1 MINSIKNKVIFL
13 SPINEEI
20 QNFKTGEKCLLVSTE
35 NAIKFSRIDIEKIID
50 ICNQKPVYEMLFR
63 NKLEGKAYGEE
74 QAKNFLSWIVGG
86 WREQKFFVFF
96 VRSSEGNIIGAVDI
110 KSNDLSRAEIGYWA
124 DENHAGIMSNAVTKL
139 IEIARNAGYKI
150 LFATARLDNKRSQ
163 NVLLRNNFLVVGE
176 IEKPNVGKRLLF
188 EFKL

>member
-1 MINSIKNKVIFL
+1 M
-13 SPINEEI
+13 
-20 QNFKTGEKCLLVSTE
+20 LVSSE
-35 NAIKFSRIDIEKIID
+35 NDAKFSKIDIEKIID

-63 NKLEGKAYGEE
+63 KKLEGKAYGEE
-74 QAKNFLSWIVGG
+74 QAKNFLSWIVEG
-86 WREQKFFVFF
+86 WREQKFFVFLI
-96 VRSSEGNIIGAVDI
+96 RNSEGNIIGAVDI

-163 NVLLRNNFLVVGE
+163 NVLLRSNFLVVGE

-188 EFKL
+188 ELKL